1 MLLVRC
7 TRQHVEKSNYQTNT
21 CNTQRKNT
29 RQTKRGLNTCNT
41 NYSKWPTFAHL
52 VRTRNHK
59 HVQWLSYTMRTYRW
73 ELSCSKTRN
82 NSTSLKT
89 AELIVVSPLKKCKN
103 KPLGNSFEHLL
114 NRSGISSKGH
124 SHLQSFGRNVAHGGL
139 PKLKYRNVNQFR
151 LTIIKTGTP
160 FPTGC
165 ISLGQINAGFS
176 KPILEENWLSR
187 MPSILVL
194 VQ

>member
-1 MLLVRC
+1 MS
-7 TRQHVEKSNYQTNT
+7 KSQITK
-21 CNTQRKNT
+21 QKHAIRKEKNT
-29 RQTKRGLNTCNT
+29 WQTKRGLNTCNT

-52 VRTRNHK
+52 VRTRNQK
-59 HVQWLSYTMRTYRW
+59 HVPWLSYTMRTYRW
-73 ELSCSKTRN
+73 ELNRSKTRN

-89 AELIVVSPLKKCKN
+89 AEIIVVSPLKKCKN

-151 LTIIKTGTP
+151 LAITKIGTP

-165 ISLGQINAGFS
+165 IAPWANQRGVFKTHPGRKLTF
-176 KPILEENWLSR
+176 KLW